1 MNVSSFEDKI
11 LQLSERH
18 AFIQLLGKRKGQR
31 KVLFQIDAMS
41 SDWVSLFENCSHSY
55 AATCSAESH
64 MKRSSPRLAF
74 ATDGRHLWC
83 PEHPFLGWISVLQA
97 TDGKNKQKLPL
108 VICVL

>member
-1 MNVSSFEDKI
+1 MLLSSFWEK
-11 LQLSERH
+11 E
-18 AFIQLLGKRKGQR
+18 KGQR
-31 KVLFQIDAMS
+31 KFLFQIDAMS
-41 SDWVSLFENCSHSY
+41 SDWVSLFENSSHSY

-83 PEHPFLGWISVLQA
+83 PEHPFLGWISVLQG